1 MGSRMVLATPLRSS
15 LGLSGEHDGLAVVDL
30 RHPDAVESVLGRLHA
45 GGDIPIVTCAAADEE
60 AVRRL
65 ITFTQVRYPGF
76 RACLEP
82 LPGTPLAV
90 GVVSSLVDDL
100 HGDDVF
106 AWRLAA
112 IDHLRESL
120 WSAVWLPSVTGLTS
134 PTPSMLQHVR
144 SWLPGSGFLAVAAPE
159 PHVAPAS
166 KGPIR
171 GVPARPDAA
180 LLHSPLARP
189 TWVVDSVARALQP
202 QSVNSVETIREQID
216 VYGTE
221 AAVEMVAVPVAFAS
235 TSRPDPDRVVACVAC
250 GARHARRHCPVCK
263 MSAPAGRETQ
273 GARP

>member
-1 MGSRMVLATPLRSS
+1 MVLATPLRSS

-30 RHPDAVESVLGRLHA
+30 RHPDAVESVLGRLHD
-45 GGDIPIVTCAAADEE
+45 GGDVPIVTCAAADEE

-65 ITFTQVRYPGF
+65 ITFTQIRYPGF

-112 IDHLRESL
+112 LDLLRASL
-120 WSAVWLPSVTGLTS
+120 WSAVWLPSVTGLST
-134 PTPSMLQHVR
+134 PTPSLFQHVR

-159 PHVAPAS
+159 PRVLPARSAPVS
-166 KGPIR
+166 
-171 GVPARPDAA
+171 GVEARPDSA
-180 LLHSPLARP
+180 LIHSPLTRP
-189 TWVVDSVARALQP
+189 TWVVDAVAKAVQP
-202 QSVNSVETIREQID
+202 QSVSAVETVREPID

-221 AAVEMVAVPVAFAS
+221 AAVELVAVPVSFAS
-235 TSRPDPDRVVACVAC
+235 ASRPDSAAVVACPAC
-250 GARHARRHCPVCK
+250 GVRHARPTCPVCK
-263 MSAPAGRETQ
+263 MSAQPGRATQ

>member
-1 MGSRMVLATPLRSS
+1 MVLATPLRSS

-45 GGDIPIVTCAAADEE
+45 GGDVPIVTCAAADEE

-65 ITFTQVRYPGF
+65 ITFTQIRYPGF

-112 IDHLRESL
+112 LDHLRASL
-120 WSAVWLPSVTGLTS
+120 WSAAWLPSVTGLSS
-134 PTPSMLQHVR
+134 PAPTMLQHVR
-144 SWLPGSGFLAVAAPE
+144 SWWPGSGFLAVAAPE
-159 PHVAPAS
+159 PRV
-166 KGPIR
+166 
-171 GVPARPDAA
+171 VPARSAPITGVEARPDHA
-180 LLHSPLARP
+180 LIHSPLARP
-189 TWVVDSVARALQP
+189 SWVVDAVANALQP
-202 QSVNSVETIREQID
+202 QSVSAVETVREQID

-221 AAVEMVAVPVAFAS
+221 AAVEMVAVPVSFAS
-235 TSRPDPDRVVACVAC
+235 ASRPDPASVVACSAC
-250 GARHARRHCPVCK
+250 GARHARPTCPVCK
-263 MSAPAGRETQ
+263 MTALSGRETQ
-273 GARP
+273 GARS